1 MQGRGSLMAD
11 HSVVLHLGAHKTAT
25 TNLQR
30 LFFKNRQLLE
40 SDLGFGYVPMFRL
53 RADVTTRLDRAD
65 SQPQRSQMVEALRG
79 YGVGLASDGRR
90 VLLSDENLIG
100 DCAEIMRSG
109 KLYPRMLTR
118 LRRLRELLG
127 QEPREI
133 WFAVRAYDHFL
144 ASAYVE
150 ANRHAKEFLSWDATA
165 ARVDLSRRRWP
176 QVLADVRTVFP
187 GARVRVWAFE
197 QFVADDRSVMG
208 HLIGEGAARL
218 AYIKEAV
225 RASSSADAIR
235 VAELLS
241 QTLGPAAAASVFA
254 ELDALLPKSATRLG
268 FSPWSD
274 DEKAAFRRLYEADL
288 QQLGQADGLELISVA
303 AQVGEPRSTAA
314 I

>member
-1 MQGRGSLMAD
+1 MAN

-25 TNLQR
+25 TYLQR

-40 SDLGFGYVPMFRL
+40 SDLSFGYVPMFRL

-65 SQPQRSQMVEALRG
+65 SQPERSQMVEALRS
-79 YGVGLASDGRR
+79 YGIGVASDGRS

-127 QEPREI
+127 EEPREI

-165 ARVDLSRRRWP
+165 ARVNLSRRRWP
-176 QVLADVRTVFP
+176 QVLADIQTVFP
-187 GARVRVWAFE
+187 GARIRVWAFE
-197 QFVADDRSVMG
+197 QFVADDRSVIVQ
-208 HLIGEGAARL
+208 LIGEGAARL
-218 AYIKEAV
+218 EFIKEAV
-225 RASSSADAIR
+225 RASSSADAMR

-241 QTLGPAAAASVFA
+241 EKLGPAAAASVFA
-254 ELDALLPKSATRLG
+254 ELDAMLPKSATRLG

-288 QQLGQADGLELISVA
+288 QQLGQADGVELISVA
-303 AQVGEPRSTAA
+303 AQVGAPRSTTA